1 VSASAYSFLLASPA
15 DKEAF
20 LTETRPGLLEL
31 GLDVQFIERD
41 WETFAAASDSLKGSA
56 LSGLLLYGAL
66 FLTVAAVCAFVY
78 AHQRAR
84 ESAIARARGMPA
96 AETLLGSFAPY
107 ALLAA
112 VGIGAGSCF
121 ARYIALEQIVSKLE
135 EISPEPVAVP
145 PVTSL
150 VLIGLLL

>member
-1 VSASAYSFLLASPA
+1 MGDGEISDSSYSFLLNSPA
-15 DKEAF
+15 DKETF

-41 WETFAAASDSLKGSA
+41 WESFAAASDSLKGSA

-84 ESAIARARGMPA
+84 EIAIARALGMPA

-112 VGIGAGSCF
+112 VASLPAPALPATSHWGRSFQSC
-121 ARYIALEQIVSKLE
+121 RRSHPNRWPCRRGRALCS
-135 EISPEPVAVP
+135 
-145 PVTSL
+145 
-150 VLIGLLL
+150 